1 MANRTLETDYL
12 VVGCGAAGMAF
23 TDALVTD
30 SDVDVVMVDRRPV
43 PGGHWNDAYPFVRL
57 HQPSAY
63 YGVNS
68 LALGSESIDRH
79 GPNQGLYERASA
91 PEICAYYDRV
101 MQQRLLPSGRVR
113 YFPMCDYVGQHRFI
127 SRVSG
132 DQYEVKLRR
141 QHVDARYLEPSVPA
155 STAPPFEVAPEAR
168 CVPINDLSR
177 LPGRADGYVI
187 IGAGKTAIDACLW
200 LLEVGVSP
208 RDIRWIKPREAWL
221 QNRVFVQGG
230 ELVGTL
236 LEGVSLQVEAAA
248 LATSLDDLFERL
260 SAAGQLLRV
269 DEGVTPTMYKAPTA
283 SLGELEQLRR
293 IAGVVRLGRVRR
305 IEREAIVLDQGT
317 VPTSARQLHVH
328 CAAPGLNPAPSV
340 PIFTAERI
348 TLQPIRPGLIPF
360 NAALVGF
367 VEATRHDVAEKNRL
381 CPPNRLPDV
390 PLDWVRGTLIGL
402 EAEGRWSKDSA
413 LSDWLER
420 ARLNSAR
427 GLRQRGDEPRVQ
439 RARKRFLENVRPGLE
454 KLQQL
459 LGGRPATQGAIDG
472 STVAGPA
479 GCSPA
484 PAPRGMSA

>member
-1 MANRTLETDYL
+1 MVNRTLETDYL

-30 SDVDVVMVDRRPV
+30 SDADVVIVDRRHA
-43 PGGHWNDAYPFVRL
+43 PGGHWHEAYPFVRL

-68 LALGSESIDRH
+68 LGLGSETIDRH

-101 MQQRLLPSGRVR
+101 MQQRLLPSGQVR
-113 YFPMCDYVGQHRFI
+113 YFPMCEYVGQHRFV

-132 DQYEVKLRR
+132 DQYEVKVRR
-141 QHVDARYLEPSVPA
+141 KDVDARYLEPSVPA
-155 STAPPFEVAPEAR
+155 SYKPPFELAPDAR
-168 CVPINDLSR
+168 CVPINELSR
-177 LPGRADGYVI
+177 VAERADGYVI

-200 LLEVGVSP
+200 LLEVGVP
-208 RDIRWIKPREAWL
+208 PNLIRWIKPREAWL
-221 QNRVFVQGG
+221 HNRVFLQGG

-236 LEGVSLQVEAAA
+236 FEGLSLQVEAAA
-248 LATSLDDLFERL
+248 QAASLDDLFERL

-269 DEGVTPTMYKAPTA
+269 DEGVTPSMYKAPTA
-283 SLGELEQLRR
+283 SAAELEQLRR

-305 IEREAIVLDQGT
+305 IERDAIVLEQGT
-317 VPTSARQLHVH
+317 VPTSSRQLHVH

-340 PIFTAERI
+340 PIYTSDRI
-348 TLQPIRPGLIPF
+348 TLQPIRTGLIPF

-367 VEATRHDVAEKNRL
+367 VEATRDDVAEQNRL

-390 PLDWVRGTLIGL
+390 PLDWVRGMLIGMKADNL
-402 EAEGRWSKDSA
+402 WSQDAA

-420 ARLNSAR
+420 ARLNPSR
-427 GLRQRGDEPRVQ
+427 GLRQHGDEPKVKQ
-439 RARKRFLENVRPGLE
+439 ARKRFADKVRPGLA
-454 KLQQL
+454 KLQQF
-459 LGGRPATQGAIDG
+459 LGGVQA
-472 STVAGPA
+472 
-479 GCSPA
+479 
-484 PAPRGMSA
+484 